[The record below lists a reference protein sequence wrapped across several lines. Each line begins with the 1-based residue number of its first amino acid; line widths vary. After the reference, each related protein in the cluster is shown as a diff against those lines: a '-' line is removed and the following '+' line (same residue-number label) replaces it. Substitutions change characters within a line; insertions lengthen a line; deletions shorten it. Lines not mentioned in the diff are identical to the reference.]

1 MLLPAAP
8 LSHPPAWVH
17 ARGVLGL
24 DAPRVMAVV
33 NLTPDSFFDGGN
45 LLPPG
50 GDDPNAGMAVRLCR
64 GLVQQGADILDLG
77 GESTRPGAEPV
88 APSLEM
94 RRVLPVLRRLQED
107 PELAAI
113 PISVDTRRAEVAAAA
128 MAAGAAIIN
137 DVSGLADPAMAEV
150 AARTGAGLVLGHLR
164 GEPTTMQQRIHFDDL
179 LAEVAQEL
187 IAAVERALRA
197 GVANERVVVDPG
209 VGFGKTPE
217 QSAALVAASAFLA
230 RETGCPVL
238 VGASRKAFLGAITG
252 RPVGERLIGSVAAAV
267 VAVERG
273 ASVVRVHDVAA
284 TAEALRVAAAVRRA
298 FGAAADAWRGGGLRD
313 TA

>member
-1 MLLPAAP
+1 
-8 LSHPPAWVH
+8 
-17 ARGVLGL
+17 
-24 DAPRVMAVV
+24 MAVV

-50 GDDPNAGMAVRLCR
+50 GEEPNAAMAVRLCR
-64 GLVQQGADILDLG
+64 GLVQQGADLLDLG
-77 GESTRPGAEPV
+77 GESTRPGSQPV
-88 APSLEM
+88 APALEL
-94 RRVLPVLRRLQED
+94 RRVLPVLRRLQDD
-107 PELAAI
+107 PELAAV
-113 PISVDTRRAEVAAAA
+113 PISVDTRHAEVAAAA

-137 DVSGLADPAMAEV
+137 DVSGLADPGMAEV

-164 GEPTTMQQRIHFDDL
+164 GEPTTMQQGIHFTDL
-179 LAEVAQEL
+179 LGEVIAEL
-187 IAAVERALRA
+187 IAVVERALRA
-197 GVANERVVVDPG
+197 GVANERIVVDPG

-217 QSAALVAASAFLA
+217 QSAALVASSALLA

-238 VGASRKAFLGAITG
+238 IGASRKAFLGAITG

-273 ASVVRVHDVAA
+273 ASIVRVHDVAA

-298 FGAAADAWRGGGLRD
+298 YDAVLEPTRGGPE
-313 TA
+313 